1 MSKLLESKGL
11 ELYKRLVRILGAYSK
26 SVPATGIDRVF
37 DQVVS
42 QGIRVLPKDK
52 FALAILDCVLCEKNV
67 PNTVQ
72 TLLNMR
78 FSDLPVEVRPMSRKG
93 RRHEVAFW
101 SRGDKKFDQ
110 VKELLDLEG
119 VGKAGKWTDP
129 NGESVQLIDLTKEE
143 KKES

>member
-1 MSKLLESKGL
+1 MRKLLESKGL
-11 ELYKRLVRILGAYSK
+11 DLYKRLVRILGNYSK

-37 DQVVS
+37 DQVVA

-52 FALAILDCVLCEKNV
+52 FALAILDRVLDEKDV

-78 FSDLPVEVRPMSRKG
+78 FSDLPVEVRPMSKTG

-101 SRGDKKFDQ
+101 SRGDKKFDM
-110 VKELLDLEG
+110 VKELLDIEG
-119 VGKAGKWTDP
+119 VGKSGKWTDP
-129 NGESVQLIDLTKEE
+129 NGESVQLIDLSAEQ

>member
-1 MSKLLESKGL
+1 MNKLLESKNL
-11 ELYKRLVRILGAYSK
+11 ELYKRLVRILGNYSK

-37 DQVVS
+37 DQVVA

-52 FALAILDCVLCEKNV
+52 FALAILDHILCEKDV
-67 PNTVQ
+67 PNTIQ

-78 FSDLPVEVRPMSRKG
+78 FSDLPIEVRPLSKKG

-101 SRGDKKFDQ
+101 SRKDKKFDM
-110 VKELLDLEG
+110 VKELLDFEG
-119 VGKAGKWTDP
+119 VGKSGKWTDP
-129 NGESVQLIDLTKEE
+129 NGESVQLIDLSAET